1 MSVEICSYCKL
12 SSLHSQRSLLFSYQ
26 MLKLLMIYGHGIQLW
41 LPVDPLLN
49 HLSNSVVISLV
60 TLLFASTV
68 ELLLPHFII
77 HVNTCVYSSTLS
89 INISPKY
96 MHTHIYHT
104 SNSRECMSQAC
115 SCTQFMYFL
124 QVMQEL
130 YQYYKSC
137 ENPYHYYK
145 SCENRI
151 RSHAYI
157 WTCSEIEGSYGDT
170 HVYMYHWPSN
180 TQRVRSLMKSSR

>member
-1 MSVEICSYCKL
+1 
-12 SSLHSQRSLLFSYQ
+12 

-77 HVNTCVYSSTLS
+77 HVNTCVYSSTLW
-89 INISPKY
+89 INTSPKY

-104 SNSRECMSQAC
+104 SNSRKCMSQAC
-115 SCTQFMYFL
+115 SCTQFI
-124 QVMQEL
+124 
-130 YQYYKSC
+130 KNC
-137 ENPYHYYK
+137 TTT
-145 SCENRI
+145 I
-151 RSHAYI
+151 SHARTVSGHMHTPEHAVKSKVHMVILMY
-157 WTCSEIEGSYGDT
+157 TCITDLVIHRESDLWWSHPDRVTNGDLL
-170 HVYMYHWPSN
+170 HVYQ
-180 TQRVRSLMKSSR
+180 T

>member
-1 MSVEICSYCKL
+1 
-12 SSLHSQRSLLFSYQ
+12 

-41 LPVDPLLN
+41 SPVDPLLS

-77 HVNTCVYSSTLS
+77 HVNTCVYSSTLW

-104 SNSRECMSQAC
+104 SSSRECMSQAC
-115 SCTQFMYFL
+115 SCTQFIKSCIF
-124 QVMQEL
+124 
-130 YQYYKSC
+130 YKSRKNC
-137 ENPYHYYK
+137 ISTISHA
-145 SCENRI
+145 RI
-151 RSHAYI
+151 RTTTISHARTVSGHMHTSEHAVKSKVHMVILMY
-157 WTCSEIEGSYGDT
+157 TCITDLVIHRESDLWWSHPDRVTNGDLL
-170 HVYMYHWPSN
+170 HVYQ
-180 TQRVRSLMKSSR
+180 T